1 MSNLTRNLRDGELV
15 LKDGGG
21 TPKTITLVLD
31 EGDLSWT
38 ETSDTKEILD
48 RGRISGGH
56 TRPGNDVSCQMDFST
71 KWTQLIQKT
80 VSSSLDYVVY
90 EFINN
95 IGGGLTS
102 TSGTGQ
108 EFTLKYEFTV
118 DDPEGLRGEL
128 ITFAKVFKNTLSLG
142 EGDEYNTI
150 RFSGRD
156 FETKPTITRAA

>member
-15 LKDGGG
+15 LKDGTG
-21 TPKTITLVLD
+21 TPKTLTVLLD

-38 ETSDTKEILD
+38 ETLDTKEISD
-48 RGRISGGH
+48 RGALDH
-56 TRPGNDVSCQMDFST
+56 TRPGNEVSCQMDFST
-71 KWTQLIQKT
+71 KWTQLIQKS

-90 EFINN
+90 EFIDN
-95 IGGGLTS
+95 IGGGLAS

-108 EFTLKYEFTV
+108 QFTLKYEFTV
-118 DDPEGLRGEL
+118 DDPAGVRGEL
-128 ITFAKVFKNTLSLG
+128 ITFAKVYKDTLTLG

-156 FETKPTITRAA
+156 FETKPTITRAS